1 MIKEVYH
8 TFCEILSPFGR
19 VVLAGGSVRDSL
31 MDRDPKDYD
40 IFILGGSRIA
50 FGEMGKKVTTA
61 LAKFPKIQSATE
73 WHKSEPFMIYE
84 IEYEGKGVQVMY
96 KEELWTTDSL
106 LDGFD
111 WNVSLFAFDENGYRT
126 REHVDNIAVGKSLR
140 LQGITHPASTLRR
153 GYRFSERFKMKFE
166 NSDVARLCEMVAF
179 NNNKRIISS
188 I

>member
-1 MIKEVYH
+1 MIKEVH
-8 TFCEILSPFGR
+8 NTFNEILSPFGR

-50 FGEMGKKVTTA
+50 FGEIGKKVTEA
-61 LAKFPKIQSATE
+61 LGKFPKVQSETD

-84 IEYEGKGVQVMY
+84 IKYEGKGVQVMY
-96 KEELWTTDSL
+96 KEESWTTDSL

-111 WNVSLFAFDENGYRT
+111 WNVSLFAFDENGYKT
-126 REHVDNIAVGKSLR
+126 REDVNNIAVGKSLR
-140 LQGITHPASTLRR
+140 LQGVTHPASTLRR

-166 NSDVARLCEMVAF
+166 NSDVARLCDMVAF
-179 NNNKRIISS
+179 NHNKKISPS